1 MLRLALF
8 RSAFFTSAVFGV
20 VFLATTSSIPASDQ
34 WRANAD
40 KRTAEQAD
48 RLYEEQKYEAAYKRY
63 VQLAKKGDSFAQ
75 YTASYM
81 HLEGQ
86 GVDQDLSQA
95 YAWAALA
102 AESQNPQLTA
112 HFEAVK
118 ARVPAYGLV
127 AAQELAEQYRRE
139 WGQLALAVEARKKLK
154 RQLQEC
160 TGSRIGTRCDEVYAM
175 QMPKGWSIT
184 PGDGNAGGSDAPSGS
199 ISNGIGTGGGGDM
212 RDAEHYREVRQ
223 TIAALDLYIESQ
235 QGTVEVRDLEGSE
248 PGSKSEAA
256 EDQE

>member
-1 MLRLALF
+1 MLLVGLLLNVPGTR
-8 RSAFFTSAVFGV
+8 
-20 VFLATTSSIPASDQ
+20 ASDQ
-34 WRANAD
+34 WRAGAD
-40 KRTAEQAD
+40 QRTAEQAD
-48 RLYEEQKYEAAYKRY
+48 RLYEQEKYEAAYKRY
-63 VQLAKKGDSFAQ
+63 VQLARKGDPFAQ

-86 GVDQDLSQA
+86 GVGQDIAQA

-118 ARVPAYGLV
+118 ARVPEYGLA
-127 AAQELAEQYRRE
+127 AAQALAEQYRRE

-184 PGDGNAGGSDAPSGS
+184 PGGGNDGGSDAPSGS
-199 ISNGIGTGGGGDM
+199 ISNGVGTGGGGDS
-212 RDAEHYREVRQ
+212 RDAQHYRDVRR
-223 TIAALDLYIESQ
+223 TIAALDLYIENQ
-235 QGTVEVRDLEGSE
+235 QGTVEVRDLDASE
-248 PGSKSEAA
+248 PAKQTETT